1 MYKPRA
7 YKWYGNCMHLLKI
20 ENKLKIGCFYKKSQ
34 EEFSNMLWVFLV
46 KQSFQSRLVDLR

>member
-1 MYKPRA
+1 
-7 YKWYGNCMHLLKI
+7 MHLLKI